1 MLNRMEWGGV
11 THPVNSVQDF
21 VLTPLASAPNDLM
34 RRITAM
40 RGPDHAGNQTR
51 AWAIWPDMAMVAE
64 APTRHPRGTFDP
76 RQLSQWGRLS

>member
-51 AWAIWPDMAMVAE
+51 AGPSGPIWRWWP
-64 APTRHPRGTFDP
+64 RHPPVTP
-76 RQLSQWGRLS
+76 EGRSTLDS